1 MATAPKITIEFFH
14 DAMSCWCYPVSPRLR
29 NLVREH
35 PEVEVVQRSFAI
47 FRSREA
53 KLKVFPSPEVAKR
66 EICLVHWAQARELE
80 KDDRIQP
87 EKMMAQPFDYPYSM
101 PNLLAGKAAELQG
114 GQAAHWD
121 YFDRIQYAHLTE
133 CRNIADPEVLR
144 DCARDVGLEAGRWQK
159 DFEGPKAKEAVEADL
174 ALLKRYGLGR
184 TPSLVAN
191 GRYQCLGYP
200 KSIYGATISAEHI
213 EIFYNDVCREL
224 ASA

>member
-1 MATAPKITIEFFH
+1 MATEPHITIEFFH

-29 NLVREH
+29 RLVGEH
-35 PEVEVVQRSFAI
+35 PEVEVVQRSYAI
-47 FRSREA
+47 FRSRD
-53 KLKVFPSPEVAKR
+53 LMLQIFPSREVAKQ
-66 EICLVHWAQARELE
+66 EICMVHWAQARELE

-121 YFDRIQYAHLTE
+121 YFDRIQRAHLTE

-144 DCARDVGLEAGRWQK
+144 DCARDVGLDVGRWQT
-159 DFEGPKAKEAVEADL
+159 DYEGPKAKEAVEADL
-174 ALLKRYGLGR
+174 ARLAQYGLAR

-191 GRYQCLGYP
+191 GRYQCLGLP
-200 KSIYGATISAEHI
+200 KSIYGATISTEHL
-213 EIFYNDVCREL
+213 EIFYNDVRRQL
-224 ASA
+224 AAA